1 MRFYYQQGK
10 TLIDQDLIL
19 AKGEYLMLQ
28 GHLEQ
33 AMKIFKDAAANMQLS
48 LGLTSYKTL
57 NFLWKMG
64 EIQLSLGDIDGA

>member
-1 MRFYYQQGK
+1 
-10 TLIDQDLIL
+10 
-19 AKGEYLMLQ
+19 
-28 GHLEQ
+28 
-33 AMKIFKDAAANMQLS
+33 MKIFTDAAANMQLS